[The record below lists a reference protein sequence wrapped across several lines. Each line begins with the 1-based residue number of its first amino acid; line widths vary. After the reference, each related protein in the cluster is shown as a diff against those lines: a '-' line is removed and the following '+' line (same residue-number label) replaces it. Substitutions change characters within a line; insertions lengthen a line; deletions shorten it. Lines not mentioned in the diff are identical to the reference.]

1 MSEPWISLTKD
12 NMPVDG
18 RMWERGIGFRVRRG
32 RRLRVALATLIGT
45 TALFAVAPIGSDG
58 DGSIAPRAAGQH
70 KCTSNEIV
78 RVRIGDDFFAPRR
91 VAVERCARVKWRWLP
106 GNLHVHDVTLRKAP
120 PKVRKRNFKSGT
132 GSIGLRFSRRLK
144 RPGTYRFVCSVHRTV
159 MKLTIVVS
167 A

>member
-1 MSEPWISLTKD
+1 M
-12 NMPVDG
+12 
-18 RMWERGIGFRVRRG
+18 RRG
-32 RRLRVALATLIGT
+32 RRLRVALTTLIGA
-45 TALFAVAPIGSDG
+45 TALLAVAPIGSAG
-58 DGSIAPRAAGQH
+58 DGAKAPRAAVQQ
-70 KCTSNEIV
+70 KCRSNEVV

-91 VAVERCARVKWRWLP
+91 ITVRRCTRVKWRWLP

-120 PKVRKRNFKSGT
+120 PKVRRRNFKSGT